1 MNIESISANT
11 IAPPR
16 INEPAQQAER
26 SHDAA
31 KKEPQAADAAAQKK
45 MQTEELLK
53 QIKSLTDD
61 GQYSV
66 RFEKNDDIH
75 EMVVKI
81 VDQKTDKVIRQIPP
95 EELID
100 LTKRLQELQGNI
112 VDTVS

>member
-16 INEPAQQAER
+16 INEPVQQVER
-26 SHDAA
+26 SHDTAQ
-31 KKEPQAADAAAQKK
+31 KEPQADTAAQKK
-45 MQTEELLK
+45 LQPEELLK

-81 VDQKTDKVIRQIPP
+81 VDQKTDEVIRQIPP
-95 EELID
+95 EELIN
-100 LTKRLQELQGNI
+100 LTKHLQELQGNI

>member
-11 IAPPR
+11 VAPPR
-16 INEPAQQAER
+16 SNEPVQQAER
-26 SHDAA
+26 THEAA
-31 KKEPQAADAAAQKK
+31 QEEVQADGAAQKK
-45 MQTEELLK
+45 MQPEELLK

-81 VDQKTDKVIRQIPP
+81 VDQKTDEVIRQIPP
-95 EELID
+95 EELIN
-100 LTKRLQELQGNI
+100 LTKHLQELQGNI